1 MNGIL
6 CMNKPQEFTSFDVIG
21 KLRGILHMKRLGHTG
36 TLDPMATGVLPVLVG
51 TAAKACDIM
60 PCQDKTYRA
69 GIYFGRS
76 SDTLDIWGNNFIDY
90 PEMHVTQKAL
100 LNVFPDFTGEIEQ
113 IPPMYSAVSVG
124 GKRLYELARKGI
136 EAERPS
142 RKVQVYSI
150 ELENFDEDKQ
160 EAEISIKCGKGTYIR
175 TLIDDIGRL
184 LGGGAV
190 MTSLCR
196 TMASGFDISECY
208 TFDEVKKICDS
219 GNIEKILIPTERL
232 FKDLPKLRLN
242 DVQTRMYRNGVKL
255 DLMRIHNIIHD
266 KSDYTVYGSDGI
278 FIGTARADFENS
290 ELRCGKNFEER

>member
-69 GIYFGRS
+69 GICFGRS
-76 SDTLDIWGNNFIDY
+76 SDTLDIWGNDFTEY
-90 PEMHVTQKAL
+90 PEMHVTEQAL
-100 LNVFPDFTGEIEQ
+100 LNIFSDFTGEIEQ

-136 EAERPS
+136 EAERPL

-150 ELENFDEDKQ
+150 ELESFNEDKQ
-160 EAEISIKCGKGTYIR
+160 EAEISVKCGKGTYIR
-175 TLIDDIGRL
+175 TLIDDIGRM

-190 MTSLCR
+190 MASLCR
-196 TMASGFDISECY
+196 TMASRFDISECY
-208 TFDEVKKICDS
+208 TFDEVKEACDS
-219 GNIEKILIPTERL
+219 GSIEKILIPTERL
-232 FKDLPKLRLN
+232 FEDLPKLHLN

-255 DLMRIHNIIHD
+255 DLMRIHNIIQG
-266 KSDYTVYGSDGI
+266 KSDYTVYGSDEI
-278 FIGTARADFENS
+278 FIGTAKADFENN

>member
-21 KLRGILHMKRLGHTG
+21 KLRGILHIKRLGHTG

-51 TAAKACDIM
+51 TSAKACDIM
-60 PCQDKTYRA
+60 PCQDKIYRA
-69 GIYFGRS
+69 GVRFGCT
-76 SDTLDIWGNNFIDY
+76 SDTLDIWGNEFCEY
-90 PEMHVTQKAL
+90 PDMYVTERA
-100 LNVFPDFTGEIEQ
+100 FREIIPAFTGEIEQ
-113 IPPMYSAVSVG
+113 LPPMYSAVSVG

-136 EAERPS
+136 ETERPV
-142 RKVQVYSI
+142 RKAQVYYVK
-150 ELENFDEDKQ
+150 LESFCEEKQ
-160 EAEISIKCGKGTYIR
+160 EASIIVSCGKGTYIR
-175 TLIDDIGRL
+175 TLLDDMGKA

-208 TFDEVKKICDS
+208 TFEEVKSAVDNGS
-219 GNIEKILIPTERL
+219 IEKLLIPTERL
-232 FKDLPKLRLN
+232 FDAYPKLHLN

-255 DLMRIHNIIHD
+255 DLARIHNIIPE
-266 KSDYTVYGSDGI
+266 KSDYTVYSCDGA
-278 FIGTARADFENS
+278 FIGTAKADFEHS